1 MINTCERERGR
12 ERTNGAVHFKLH
24 RISVHLIQ
32 RYWGLVLKQDSFN
45 ASSAGLIRLMNGGPW
60 KDQKEPFLVLK
71 TARAGPRLFAHFLP
85 KSCAIRSERLPSTMR
100 GNPILGHML
109 WIDVCPSVCLSVFR
123 FRHGSVRDSAVPDTL
138 RNLGFAANRSLKRGW
153 ILFRWLVDGVVFCV
167 ASCSCKNLTSTVNR
181 IAPYWIRILISAFL
195 LS

>member
-1 MINTCERERGR
+1 MINTCERERGGG
-12 ERTNGAVHFKLH
+12 RTNGAVHFKLH

-71 TARAGPRLFAHFLP
+71 TARAGLRLFAHFLP
-85 KSCAIRSERLPSTMR
+85 KSCAIRGERMPSTMR

-109 WIDVCPSVCLSVFR
+109 WIDVCPSVCLCFG
-123 FRHGSVRDSAVPDTL
+123 FGTGQFGAQLPDTL

-167 ASCSCKNLTSTVNR
+167 AHAVVRTLPQQSTVSPH
-181 IAPYWIRILISAFL
+181 IGFEFQ
-195 LS
+195 

>member
-1 MINTCERERGR
+1 MRGG
-12 ERTNGAVHFKLH
+12 RTNGAVHFKLH

-85 KSCAIRSERLPSTMR
+85 KSCATSTERMPSTMR

-109 WIDVCPSVCLSVFR
+109 WIDVCPSVCVSVSARVSSGLSCPTHLEIWGLQQTVLWNGAGSYFADWWMEWFSVF
-123 FRHGSVRDSAVPDTL
+123 L
-138 RNLGFAANRSLKRGW
+138 MQL
-153 ILFRWLVDGVVFCV
+153 
-167 ASCSCKNLTSTVNR
+167 
-181 IAPYWIRILISAFL
+181 
-195 LS
+195 